1 MPLHFT
7 PLPGSEEEKD
17 QFRKLQQSFTRCFS
31 KVFPDKLAEKTIV
44 VIPSLT
50 LDEELLQRLKGHIY
64 YEERM
69 LCMLMLL
76 RMPRTRL
83 VYVSSIPIDDEII
96 SYCLHLLP
104 GVTGRHARQRLTL
117 LSCYDNSA
125 KPLTQKILDRPR
137 LVERIRQAIHPKNAS
152 HIACFN
158 VTGLERTLAVQLGIP
173 VYGTDPDLAYL
184 GSKSGSRKIFRRAA
198 IPVPAGI
205 EDLKSELQVID
216 ALVQLKVQNPSLK
229 KALVKTNDGF
239 SGEGN
244 AIFHYPLIAET
255 DDLSQAIAGALYSN
269 LRFVLENITPE
280 MFFHKLQQMEGI
292 VEEYIEG
299 AIKTSPSAQCRIDPD
314 KNIAI
319 ISTHDQLLGDAD
331 NQVFLGA
338 HFPANVEYN
347 VDIAGY
353 SKKIATELMK
363 EGVLGRF
370 SIDYVSV
377 KEGSEWKHYAI
388 EINLRKGGT
397 THPFLILQFL
407 SDGEYNADEGLY
419 ITASGARRYYFSTDN
434 ILKEDYKG
442 LTPHDLVDI
451 AACNGL
457 LYDGAAQEGVM
468 FHMVGSLS
476 QYGKLG
482 VVCIASSIQRANEYF
497 NNVIRALD
505 AETKRQE

>member
-1 MPLHFT
+1 MQPGFY
-7 PLPGSEEEKD
+7 PSPGSVEEKD
-17 QFRKLQQSFTRCFS
+17 AFRRLQESFAKS
-31 KVFPDKLAEKTIV
+31 YPVYFPDKLAEKTIV

-50 LDEELLQRLKGHIY
+50 LDEELLKRLKGHIY

-104 GVTGRHARQRLTL
+104 GVTGRHARQRLTM

-125 KPLTQKILDRPR
+125 KPLTKKILDRPR
-137 LVERIRQAIHPKNAS
+137 LIERIKSSIYNKNGS

-158 VTGLERTLAVQLGIP
+158 VTDLERTLAVQLDIP
-173 VYGTDPDLAYL
+173 VYGTDPELNYL
-184 GSKSGSRKIFRRAA
+184 GSKSGSRKLFKTAG
-198 IPVPAGI
+198 VPLPEGR
-205 EDLKSELQVID
+205 EDLKNYEQVID
-216 ALVQLKVQNPSLK
+216 AVISLKQQNPLLR
-229 KALVKTNDGF
+229 KALIKTNEGF

-244 AIFHYPLIAET
+244 AVYTYPQIPDGA
-255 DDLSQAIAGALYSN
+255 DAGEVIRSTFQN
-269 LRFVLENITPE
+269 QLRFVLQE
-280 MFFHKLQQMEGI
+280 MNMEIFFRKVEQMECV
-292 VEEYIEG
+292 VEEFMEG
-299 AIKTSPSAQCRIDPD
+299 DETTSPSVQCRIDPNH
-314 KNIAI
+314 NIAI
-319 ISTHDQLLGDAD
+319 ISTHDQLLGDHD
-331 NQVFLGA
+331 KQVYLGA
-338 HFPANVEYN
+338 HFPANSEYN
-347 VDIAGY
+347 VAIAKY
-353 SKKIATELMK
+353 SEKIAAELARL
-363 EGVLGRF
+363 GVLGRF
-370 SIDYVSV
+370 SIDFVSA
-377 KEGSEWKHYAI
+377 KGAEGWRHYAI

-407 SDGEYNADEGLY
+407 SDGEYNAKEGSY
-419 ITASGARRYYFSTDN
+419 VTASGARRYYFSTDN

-468 FHMVGSLS
+468 FHMVGALS

-482 VVCIASSIQRANEYF
+482 VVCIASSIDRANEYF
-497 NNVIRALD
+497 NSVIRALD
-505 AETKRQE
+505 AETGGC